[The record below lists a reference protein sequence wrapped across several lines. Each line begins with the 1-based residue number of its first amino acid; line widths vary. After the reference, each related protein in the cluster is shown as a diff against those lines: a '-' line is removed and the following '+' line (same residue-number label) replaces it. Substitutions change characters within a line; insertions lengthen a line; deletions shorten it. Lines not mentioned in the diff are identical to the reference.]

1 MGAGESVTVS
11 IQGAGAGVQR
21 SRNVVSR
28 VVADEAIVV
37 PIRRGAADMD
47 SIYTFNETG
56 TRLWAMIE
64 ESRSVPEMT
73 ALLQSEFGLSAEKAA
88 ADTEKFL
95 TDLSEA
101 GLIERT

>member
-1 MGAGESVTVS
+1 MPILTEIPGQA
-11 IQGAGAGVQR
+11 IQR

-56 TRLWAMIE
+56 TTLWAMIE
-64 ESRSVPEMT
+64 AKRSAT
-73 ALLQSEFGLSAEKAA
+73 DLAAHLQTEYGLSAEKAA

-95 TDLSEA
+95 ADLSEA
-101 GLIERT
+101 GLIEHS

>member
-1 MGAGESVTVS
+1 MSSTMQATE
-11 IQGAGAGVQR
+11 QGIQR

-56 TRLWAMIE
+56 TKLWAMIE
-64 ESRSVPEMT
+64 QSRT
-73 ALLQSEFGLSAEKAA
+73 AAELAAHLELEYELPAEKAA
-88 ADTEKFL
+88 GDIQQFL
-95 TDLSEA
+95 AELREA
-101 GLIERT
+101 GLIETK